1 MENISKHITYNEAT
15 KSQTAIKHGIDNI
28 PNSCELIK
36 LKGVAENIFEPL
48 RERYGVP
55 IAVTSF
61 FRSKVLNKK
70 IGGASKSQH
79 CKAEAIDIDADVFG
93 VITNKQIF
101 DFIKDNL
108 DFDKLIWEFGDKLE
122 PNWVHCS
129 YVKGNNR
136 RQVLVAYRETNSFG
150 RKKTKYKYYER

>member
-1 MENISKHITYNEAT
+1 MKNISQHITYKEAT
-15 KSQTAIKHGIDNI
+15 KSNTAIKYGIDNT
-28 PNSCELIK
+28 PTNYELSK
-36 LKGVAENIFEPL
+36 LKDVAENIFEPL
-48 RERYGVP
+48 RGRWGIP

-61 FRSKVLNKK
+61 FRSKALNKK

-79 CKAEAIDIDADVFG
+79 CKAEAIDMDADVFG
-93 VITNKQIF
+93 GITNKQIF

-108 DFDKLIWEFGDKLE
+108 EFDKLIWEFGDDNE

-136 RQVLVAYRETNSFG
+136 KQVLVAYKETNIF
-150 RKKTKYKYYER
+150 RIKKTKYKYYE